1 MEETMAKFRRLAVLP
16 IAMLIL
22 AACQGGGGASASA
35 GASGDG
41 GMQSVEDLAGQT
53 VCVGESTTYLFW
65 IEGTLNL
72 PEEAGEIAEV
82 PEGLEA
88 TTLPTDIDCAEA
100 WRSGRTDDFQGWLTA
115 LPTAQGAIDEGY
127 PVRLVGEPVF
137 YEPLAVALDA
147 AVEDNDSLVD
157 AIDAI
162 VASMHAD
169 GTLSELSDKWYGA
182 DLSRQEGEEPETPQG
197 GVPMSCDEGE
207 QDGHFAEVCE
217 AGVLVVSTD
226 PAYPPQSFLNEETG
240 EYEGFDID
248 VATEIASRL
257 GVEVE
262 FTDPTFDAVV
272 AGNWGG
278 RWDVSVGSV
287 TVTEERR
294 EVLDFT
300 RPYYF
305 TPAQMAVYDP
315 SVEAPAASP
324 SGSAGESGGASG
336 SGEAS
341 PSSSP

>member
-1 MEETMAKFRRLAVLP
+1 MEKLRRLAILP
-16 IAMLIL
+16 IAMLVL
-22 AACQGGGGASASA
+22 AACQTGESDDA
-35 GASGDG
+35 GIDSL
-41 GMQSVEDLAGQT
+41 EDLAGQT

-82 PEGLEA
+82 PEGMEA

-100 WRSGRTDDFQGWLTA
+100 WRSGRTDEFQGWLTA

-127 PVRLVGEPVF
+127 PVKLVGEPVF
-137 YEPLAVALDA
+137 YEPLAVAFDA
-147 AVEDNDSLVD
+147 GVEDNDSLVEAVD
-157 AIDAI
+157 AIIAE
-162 VASMHAD
+162 MHAD
-169 GTLSELSDKWYGA
+169 GTLSELSDTWYGA
-182 DLSRQEGEEPETPQG
+182 DLTRQEGAEEPEAPAE
-197 GVPMSCDEGE
+197 VPSCDDGE

-217 AGVLVVSTD
+217 AGVIVVSTD
-226 PAYPPQSFLNEETG
+226 PAYPPQSFLNESTG

-248 VATEIASRL
+248 VAREIGARL

-278 RWDVSVGSV
+278 RWDMSVGSV

-305 TPAQMAVYDP
+305 TPAQMAAYDP
-315 SVEAPAASP
+315 NVEAQSQAPAE
-324 SGSAGESGGASG
+324 SAAESGGA
-336 SGEAS
+336 GESTSATESAEESASAS
-341 PSSSP
+341 PSD